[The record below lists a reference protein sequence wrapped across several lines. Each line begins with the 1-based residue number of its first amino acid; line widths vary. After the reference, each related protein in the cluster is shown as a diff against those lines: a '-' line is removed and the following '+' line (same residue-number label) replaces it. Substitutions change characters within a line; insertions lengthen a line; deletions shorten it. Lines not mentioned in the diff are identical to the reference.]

1 LKIVLVEDGVEVE
14 LFALY
19 QRLERRGIQIHPVKN
34 PLIADTMVSIQ
45 EVTPDLICIGT
56 KNSIAKGLP
65 ICKKIK
71 SVPEL
76 AHLPVFIVPFV
87 DISIGD
93 KEVEESRV
101 ARFFTW
107 PVDPDAVAE
116 AICQYLRPDEKVPES
131 EDGGKNQD
139 NPSSDPLLGALAGIE
154 GVEGIIKVTVDGAT
168 LFSLNLDEG
177 KAGCCRAGVA
187 YCGNAADSIGKTW
200 NLGKFL
206 HGAIIGEHSK
216 VLLHQVGEDFLGT
229 SILKDASARFI
240 GPEIE
245 RILSGGNK

>member
-1 LKIVLVEDGVEVE
+1 MKIVLVEDGVEVE

-19 QRLERRGIQIHPVKN
+19 ERLERRGIEIHAVKN

-45 EVTPDLICIGT
+45 EAAPDLICIGT
-56 KNSIAKGLP
+56 KNSTAKGLP
-65 ICKKIK
+65 ICKKFK

-76 AHLPVFIVPFV
+76 AHLAVLIVPFV

-93 KEVEESRV
+93 NEVEESGV
-101 ARFFTW
+101 ARFFAW
-107 PVDPDAVAE
+107 PVDPDVVAD
-116 AICQYLRPDEKVPES
+116 AICQYLRVDEKGLES
-131 EDGGKNQD
+131 EDGKKNQD
-139 NPSSDPLLGALAGIE
+139 KPSSDHLLEALAGIE
-154 GVEGIIKVTVDGAT
+154 GVKGAIKVTEDGIAIGC
-168 LFSLNLDEG
+168 LNLDEV
-177 KAGCCRAGVA
+177 KAHRFRADIA
-187 YCGNAADSIGKTW
+187 YCGNAADSISKTW

-206 HGAIIGEHSK
+206 HGAIIGEGSK